1 MFERL
6 KNDWERVAKEKLEIE
21 QVDSTIY
28 AFGSELACLRLYHHY
43 EGNKD
48 TKAAYS
54 QNLKTWYFR
63 LEM

>member
-1 MFERL
+1 MLERL
-6 KNDWERVAKEKLEIE
+6 RSDWERIAKEKLEIE
-21 QVDSTIY
+21 QISSTIY
-28 AFGSELACLRLYHHY
+28 AFGSELACLRLYHYY

-54 QNLKTWYFR
+54 LNRNIFYFR